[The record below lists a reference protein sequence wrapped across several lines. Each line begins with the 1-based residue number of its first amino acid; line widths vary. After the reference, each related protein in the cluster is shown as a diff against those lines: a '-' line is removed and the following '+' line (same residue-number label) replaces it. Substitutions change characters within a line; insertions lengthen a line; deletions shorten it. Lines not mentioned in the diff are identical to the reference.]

1 MLRRHLADE
10 LKQIQ
15 IRGQGPVL
23 ARQLYAARAVEGV
36 ESARPIYAEWPIS
49 SWKNPQT
56 GKIYAAQVLAFDP
69 DQPVF
74 LFPEVR
80 EHLEA
85 LRQPDTALSDR
96 RGRRLLGFAPAG
108 TLTELSRREI
118 RVIGNFSLGPDFDS
132 DGTVPASI
140 AVRTKAEWLAFE
152 TAFQNSDTPV
162 GPIFMLGT
170 ALLPSECACSPASI
184 PPPALKAADER
195 RTEIG
200 ELG

>member
-1 MLRRHLADE
+1 MRVQKGCKSRSSGSAVVRRSRHSVLRRHLADE

-118 RVIGNFSLGPDFDS
+118 RVIGNFSLGRTSTATAPCR
-132 DGTVPASI
+132 PALRFAPRQSGSRSRPRF
-140 AVRTKAEWLAFE
+140 RTA
-152 TAFQNSDTPV
+152 
-162 GPIFMLGT
+162 I
-170 ALLPSECACSPASI
+170 LPSARSSC
-184 PPPALKAADER
+184 
-195 RTEIG
+195 
-200 ELG
+200 